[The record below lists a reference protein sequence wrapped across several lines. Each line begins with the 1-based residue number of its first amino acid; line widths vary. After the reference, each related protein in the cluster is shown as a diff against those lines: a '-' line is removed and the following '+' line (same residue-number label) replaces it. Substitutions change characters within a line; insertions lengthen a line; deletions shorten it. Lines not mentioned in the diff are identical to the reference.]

1 MRIWNYYGRSNFTGQ
16 DCFRNSGFKGTRETA
31 SQKEFV
37 TAEKWWNFP
46 AHEIIIQH
54 MKVVGGASIRDTDP
68 SDVNAFS
75 KKPKWGVVDSLEA
88 LTPEWKRGIFVG
100 ICMMWQSVKT
110 VQHSEKSVKSV
121 TRKAISRTC
130 VFGSAPKSSQRG
142 SRVHLSG
149 DELSDEAFGVERL

>member
-1 MRIWNYYGRSNFTGQ
+1 M
-16 DCFRNSGFKGTRETA
+16 
-31 SQKEFV
+31 
-37 TAEKWWNFP
+37 
-46 AHEIIIQH
+46 IQH

-88 LTPEWKRGIFVG
+88 LIPEWKRGIFVG
-100 ICMMWQSVKT
+100 VGMMWQSVKT

-130 VFGSAPKSSQRG
+130 VFGSAPKPSQRG